1 MTRFLG
7 ARGVAVA
14 GALLLSFVGGS
25 TAASAQIMTAGVDS
39 NSIEAA
45 LAQSASSQAISP
57 GTTALTPAPPQP
69 RIVASVPFGRP
80 AYSATGTAI
89 GRLMGPLT
97 SDGYSAV
104 PLAALVDAAD
114 VEAMDEEANCL
125 ATAVY
130 FESKGEPLEG
140 QLAVAQVVLNR
151 SVSGRYPTT
160 LCGVVKQHAQFS
172 FVRAG
177 VFPRFD
183 PNCAAWRKA
192 RAIARIAQQHLVAAL
207 PRDVLWYHADY
218 VAPRWREALIRVE
231 QIGAH
236 IFYRA

>member
-1 MTRFLG
+1 MTRSVG
-7 ARGVAVA
+7 ARGLAVA
-14 GALLLSFVGGS
+14 GALWLSFVGGS
-25 TAASAQIMTAGVDS
+25 TAAEAQIFPAAVDPM
-39 NSIEAA
+39 SIEAA
-45 LAQSASSQAISP
+45 LVQSATSQATAP
-57 GTTALTPAPPQP
+57 GTTALTPAVPPT
-69 RIVASVPFGRP
+69 IHASVTYGPS
-80 AYSATGTAI
+80 YSATGVAI
-89 GRLMGPLT
+89 GRLAGPLT
-97 SDGYSAV
+97 TDGYAAV
-104 PLAALVDAAD
+104 SLASLVDATD

-151 SVSGRYPTT
+151 AVSGRYPTT
-160 LCGVVKQHAQFS
+160 LCGVVKQHKQFS

-177 VFPRFD
+177 MFPRLD
-183 PNCAAWRKA
+183 ANCPAWRKA

-207 PRDVLWYHADY
+207 PRDVLWYHANY
-218 VAPRWREALIRVE
+218 VSPRWREALIRVE